1 MVKKIDD
8 ILVKTY
14 PDASYF
20 DDLSTCVFKHQMT
33 EKPVLSILIPTYDR
47 EDYLMESIQ
56 SALNQIEVSIPYE
69 IIVVNDN
76 PNNTSIEK
84 LLRALNSK
92 RISYYQNNRN
102 LRLFE
107 TMNLMVRL
115 AEGKWAAFLHDDD
128 LLNPNYI
135 KEINRLLNRRSNIG
149 AIMVSNKQI
158 GQVPYRSRIRQSS
171 IYKFLK
177 PIKDKMSV
185 GKFYRLRIFDNI
197 LWCADQYGP
206 PSCGTVFD
214 KDKFISI
221 GGYNEDTWPSGDWY
235 FMVEFNK
242 HYKVYKTTEQLGQY
256 RWGINESMKPITI
269 KHFIEDTLALREY
282 FKDHYLFGKIMYHL
296 TRKEHFK
303 HVVDVFIGFDKSKQ
317 MKPSDFEYIMP
328 YPKDSLFYFLYLNG
342 QRAYWVLRVL
352 VSLVIG

>member
-1 MVKKIDD
+1 MKNLNN

-14 PDASYF
+14 PDAHYF
-20 DDLSTCVFKHQMT
+20 DDLSECRFCQSLT
-33 EKPVLSILIPTYDR
+33 EEPLISILIPTYDR
-47 EDYLMESIQ
+47 EDYLLESVL
-56 SALNQIEVSIPYE
+56 SALNQINVTISYE

-76 PNNTSIEK
+76 PTNITIEPLLKSLNT
-84 LLRALNSK
+84 N
-92 RISYYQNNRN
+92 RISYYQNKQN
-102 LRLFE
+102 LKLFE

-115 AEGKWAAFLHDDD
+115 AKGKWVAFLHDDD
-128 LLNPNYI
+128 LLNPNYSE
-135 KEINRLLNRRSNIG
+135 EISKLLKKRSNIG

-158 GQVPYRSRIRQSS
+158 GQVPYRSRIRQSGL
-171 IYKFLK
+171 YKFLK
-177 PIKDKMSV
+177 PIKDRLSV

-206 PSCGTVFD
+206 PSCGTIFN
-214 KDKFISI
+214 KEYFISI

-256 RWGINESMKPITI
+256 RWGFNESMKPTTI
-269 KHFIEDTLALREY
+269 KLFIEDTLALREY
-282 FKDHYLFGKIMYHL
+282 FKEHYLFGKIMYCL

-317 MKPSDFEYIMP
+317 MKPTDFEYIMP
-328 YPKDSLFYFLYLNG
+328 YPKDSLFYFIYLNG

-352 VSLVIG
+352 ISLVIG

>member
-1 MVKKIDD
+1 MKKLDN

-14 PDASYF
+14 PDESYF
-20 DDLSTCVFKHQMT
+20 NDLSTCVFKHRLDD
-33 EKPVLSILIPTYDR
+33 KPLISILIPTYDR

-56 SALNQIEVSIPYE
+56 SALNQVDVTIPYE

-84 LLRALNSK
+84 LLKGLNSE
-92 RISYYQNNRN
+92 RISYYQNKQN
-102 LRLFE
+102 LKLFE

-135 KEINRLLNRRSNIG
+135 KEISRLLDRRSNMG

-158 GQVPYRSRIRQSS
+158 GQVPYRSRIRQTS

-206 PSCGTVFD
+206 PSCGTIFD
-214 KDKFISI
+214 KEKFISI

-256 RWGINESMKPITI
+256 RWGINESMKPTTI
-269 KHFIEDTLALREY
+269 KLFIEDTLALREY

-303 HVVDVFIGFDKSKQ
+303 HVVDVFIGFDKTKQ